1 MKMSITL
8 CAAIIVSG
16 ALAGCGDGA
25 SDSTS
30 NAGNGATSS
39 TASQNGDGSFAPSQT
54 AINDVRA
61 NAPRLALNAVSAS
74 PSTQHDSDPRSS
86 LATNAPIDPPSPPT
100 AMSPGVIA
108 SVDPSPLVSRP
119 ANYTVF
125 AAQSADDPDV
135 QVQPVVHYAPEASD
149 SP

>member
-1 MKMSITL
+1 MKMSIPL

-25 SDSTS
+25 SGSATVSTS
-30 NAGNGATSS
+30 QNDTVAQSPAQSVANTAGQNTSRI
-39 TASQNGDGSFAPSQT
+39 ALDVNPSQ
-54 AINDVRA
+54 
-61 NAPRLALNAVSAS
+61 AS
-74 PSTQHDSDPRSS
+74 VPPVSDPRSA

-108 SVDPSPLVSRP
+108 SVDPTPLVSRP

-125 AAQSADDPDV
+125 AAQSADDPEV
-135 QVQPVVHYAPEASD
+135 QVQPVVHYAPESSD
-149 SP
+149 SQ

>member
-1 MKMSITL
+1 MKTSITL

-25 SDSTS
+25 SDSTT
-30 NAGNGATSS
+30 TSS
-39 TASQNGDGSFAPSQT
+39 AGSASLTASQNGDASLAPSQA

-74 PSTQHDSDPRSS
+74 PSAQHDSDPRSS
-86 LATNAPIDPPSPPT
+86 LATNAQIDPPSPPT

-108 SVDPSPLVSRP
+108 SVDPMPLVSRP
-119 ANYTVF
+119 ANYSVF
-125 AAQSADDPDV
+125 AARSADDPEV